1 MPNVE
6 ITTKHGN
13 KVQILNSKAAKA
25 ARNAAKKAI
34 EEARKA
40 VPPPKPNN
48 NKTRKNKIQ
57 QIKNAVARRIALA
70 NFSRK
75 NKHPPNVPESNRA
88 SKSNPNHVL
97 IPVKEE
103 SASNSRTPTPSGW
116 CTSCRRKK
124 RKNGASRRRNRS

>member
-57 QIKNAVARRIALA
+57 QIKKAVARRIALA

-75 NKHPPNVPESNRA
+75 NKHPPNVPESNRVPE
-88 SKSNPNHVL
+88 SNHVL

-103 SASNSRTPTPSGW
+103 SASHSRTPTPSGW

-124 RKNGASRRRNRS
+124 PTKGGSTRRRNRS